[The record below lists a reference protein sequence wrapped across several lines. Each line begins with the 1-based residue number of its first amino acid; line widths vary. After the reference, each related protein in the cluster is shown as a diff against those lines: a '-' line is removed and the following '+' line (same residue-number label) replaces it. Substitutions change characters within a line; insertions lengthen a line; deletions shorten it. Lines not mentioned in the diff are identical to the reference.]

1 MGRGKSASF
10 SVQKTQSTLGFSK
23 GGNLLQRIGY
33 RPMEGLRNQ
42 TDGVLS
48 HSRKLLPPLGLEGQR
63 VVLLEPGIWDH
74 LVGAAVRVDL
84 PMGAGSMDLCPVVAG
99 IQSDGDLKLREREK

>member
-1 MGRGKSASF
+1 M
-10 SVQKTQSTLGFSK
+10 
-23 GGNLLQRIGY
+23 
-33 RPMEGLRNQ
+33 
-42 TDGVLS
+42 
-48 HSRKLLPPLGLEGQR
+48 
-63 VVLLEPGIWDH
+63 VLLEPGISDH